1 VNETLASLLSARAA
15 ERPAHPF
22 VSFPDDEVTYGEFH
36 DRAGAL
42 ARGLLAAGLK
52 PGGHVGIL
60 MTNDV
65 AYLELFSRS
74 TWLAE

>member
-15 ERPAHPF
+15 ERPAH
-22 VSFPDDEVTYGEFH
+22 
-36 DRAGAL
+36 
-42 ARGLLAAGLK
+42 RGLLAAGLK